1 MKNHYIG
8 QEFVMQREIIADEIQ
23 QQAHMLDRILQAK
36 ALGPM
41 SHSSFSRYSPWAS
54 YISLFSNKSHIS
66 HLTALG
72 PMSHSTSL

>member
-36 ALGPM
+36 ALGPY
-41 SHSSFSRYSPWAS
+41 RY
-54 YISLFSNKSHIS
+54 LF
-66 HLTALG
+66 LTQTALG
-72 PMSHSTSL
+72 PMSHSK

>member
-36 ALGPM
+36 ALGPYIT
-41 SHSSFSRYSPWAS
+41 SHF
-54 YISLFSNKSHIS
+54 I
-66 HLTALG
+66 
-72 PMSHSTSL
+72 

>member
-54 YISLFSNKSHIS
+54 
-66 HLTALG
+66 T
-72 PMSHSTSL
+72 